1 MLCTTPVCIFPV
13 VDQAL
18 KRLVIEYLRAVMD
31 KTGRDATNLA
41 RAIGMAPSTMTRHL
55 DPAWEGGIA
64 SNTLRKAEKLSG
76 LPIPPGLAHARKN
89 VYPGA
94 ARSDSIVTDA
104 RPTQHFSSNAR
115 DSIPVRSA
123 ARGGDEQ
130 EMFLEDG
137 PVDYVPRPHV
147 LDNVKGAYALYMLGD
162 SMSPK
167 YEPGYTL
174 YVNPFKP
181 PRAGRGVV
189 IFKKNNAVL
198 VKLFKSIT
206 RTEIVLEQLNP
217 RAELRIDRAEVDHV
231 HLIVHVDED

>member
-1 MLCTTPVCIFPV
+1 M
-13 VDQAL
+13 DQAL
-18 KRLVIEYLRAVMD
+18 KRTLIQYLRAAMD

-41 RAIGMAPSTMTRHL
+41 RGIGMAPSTLTRHL
-55 DPAWEGGIA
+55 DPAWEGGMSA
-64 SNTLRKAEKLSG
+64 STLRKVEALTG
-76 LPIPPGLAHARKN
+76 LPVPPGLADPRKN
-89 VYPGA
+89 AYAGA
-94 ARSDSIVTDA
+94 TKSDSIVMEA
-104 RPTQHFSSNAR
+104 RPAQHFSSNAR
-115 DSIPVRSA
+115 DLIPVRSA

-137 PVDYVPRPHV
+137 PVDFVPRPYV
-147 LDNVKGAYALYMLGD
+147 LDKVKGAYALYMVGD

-181 PRAGRGVV
+181 PRPGRGVV

-198 VKLFKSIT
+198 VKLFKSIS
-206 RTEIVLEQLNP
+206 RNEVVLEQLNP
-217 RAELRIDRAEVDHV
+217 KRELRINRAEIDHL